1 MAAKLSLQS
10 NLEFTALHLQFLLR
24 FVVPF
29 SPSDGC
35 ERVIYNECS
44 ECMFCVNV
52 LSVTSDLNIYNWSTR
67 SHPSKG
73 ENHTLEIAAKN
84 ASVFKQE
91 TINF

>member
-44 ECMFCVNV
+44 ECMI
-52 LSVTSDLNIYNWSTR
+52 DLNIYNWSTR

-73 ENHTLEIAAKN
+73 ENHTLEKQLI
-84 ASVFKQE
+84 FKM
-91 TINF
+91 